1 MLWSRLLVLT
11 PNSHPEAREVWQRL
25 HPAECP
31 ESLVLP
37 RSSQKGLRRS
47 EEPEGRRKQQWTNI
61 FGLGGVMPEIGATP
75 HPSALHNLCIFLL
88 AMLLLG
94 LPAARQ
100 LSCQTES
107 IGLLQSIIQR
117 MGNSSNGT
125 LFTPDNITVCYA
137 DNLSCFYQELQVVQ
151 RAQEGQTQRLLSRLA
166 TRLNQVQVK
175 LRRRSQS
182 QSRCPTCRL
191 CRYHPER
198 PVLVFLNRLLELYQW
213 NCRNGVSLGGKYCP
227 PPAP

>member
-1 MLWSRLLVLT
+1 M
-11 PNSHPEAREVWQRL
+11 
-25 HPAECP
+25 
-31 ESLVLP
+31 
-37 RSSQKGLRRS
+37 
-47 EEPEGRRKQQWTNI
+47 
-61 FGLGGVMPEIGATP
+61 MPEIGAIP
-75 HPSALHNLCIFLL
+75 HPSAFSFLL

-94 LPAARQ
+94 LPSAKQ
-100 LSCQTES
+100 HSCQNES

-125 LFTPDNITVCYA
+125 LFTPDNITVCFA

-151 RAQEGQTQRLLSRLA
+151 QAQEGQTQRLLSRLA
-166 TRLNQVQVK
+166 TRLNQLQVK
-175 LRRRSQS
+175 LRRRS

-213 NCRNGVSLGGKYCP
+213 NCSNRVSLGEMYCP